1 MGTHPIFES
10 DFDCLTEMAETD
22 KPSVLEARLQAAR
35 ERRQRQEKERADRK
49 TEMAS
54 KLEETEKR
62 RQDLVS
68 ARDAKIE
75 AKKEHATTRHEE
87 VQKRREVQMR
97 VRREKLLND
106 VEKTDRL
113 SREAKRRNRHSW
125 GGNIHVEKSQCQM
138 MIRTSSACGDDSPQ
152 TDRPRPTALSKPMQ
166 NWISGL
172 RSYDGEDGEMSLNTS
187 THSSLNSPRGQYIVP
202 ERLLTPTASSKAKRH
217 TPEGS
222 AATTDDVGK
231 VSEMG
236 DGKLKRRTVSSMDIN
251 RLAQPKRS
259 ISKDRGAPDGGG
271 SGFGGGL
278 GGGGGGSLTRARS
291 IQNLSP
297 RTKTTNRSRQ
307 SSFDNSPRT
316 APDGAPTN
324 TSNTARARRTS
335 RESGG
340 AKAKTTKTVETPKPK
355 AASTTATTVTKKPTT
370 ADKQK
375 TPKPKTTSTP
385 MVNKE
390 TPLAKSTPKVQ
401 VAKAVAKATVEV
413 APCDKFPCNKS
424 PEQIAT
430 PPPLPSTSDLK
441 KQLELEDLEDDL
453 SDELIVELKIDEVV
467 APATVEPVKTETP
480 SKTAPPVTTS
490 VPAMVEPVKK
500 DTPTST
506 APPVTTSAPAPTQV
520 FDGKNDALESSV
532 DFTNLNLK
540 KVETRSAQS
549 FPIAS
554 PTKDFGSDERKPH
567 DQSAGELS
575 IGSSEVVYEEA
586 KGVKTLASK
595 FNELKQESLT
605 SLASESMTS
614 MTSTDTEKEQK
625 GDKSVHWPE
634 DNDMEKVEHISPD
647 EEKEKPEKKKKKK
660 KDKKKSKKEDS
671 DEKSESKKKK
681 KMNSTKNSMIMGW
694 LDNSGET
701 TSEVVNSEIDDVA
714 ASSTESVS
722 APAGAAVGGEGDAKE
737 DEYKRKLEEKKREHQ
752 RRKQEQEEL
761 EQERLNQLEQ
771 QEHDKKK
778 QREAELDA
786 KFEEEKQ
793 RMEEKMSENLK
804 KSLEEKEHKRKEEE
818 EQRKARKDRIAA
830 IMKRTRE
837 QNNAEQAANNGVSS
851 TPGSELVGLQ
861 RTTSSESGTG
871 SVTDMSS
878 RVGSLLGSI
887 RAKTGVVIGEPGQQQ
902 DTVNHA
908 VPSVQ

>member
-75 AKKEHATTRHEE
+75 AKREHATTRHEE

-125 GGNIHVEKSQCQM
+125 GGNIHEVFGTDM
-138 MIRTSSACGDDSPQ
+138 LDTCGDDSPQ

-271 SGFGGGL
+271 SG
-278 GGGGGGSLTRARS
+278 GSLTRARS

-355 AASTTATTVTKKPTT
+355 AEAFTTTTTVTKKPTT

-385 MVNKE
+385 I
-390 TPLAKSTPKVQ
+390 VQ
-401 VAKAVAKATVEV
+401 VAKAVVKATVEV

-681 KMNSTKNSMIMGW
+681 KMNSTKNSM
-694 LDNSGET
+694 
-701 TSEVVNSEIDDVA
+701 
-714 ASSTESVS
+714 
-722 APAGAAVGGEGDAKE
+722 
-737 DEYKRKLEEKKREHQ
+737 
-752 RRKQEQEEL
+752 
-761 EQERLNQLEQ
+761 
-771 QEHDKKK
+771 
-778 QREAELDA
+778 
-786 KFEEEKQ
+786 
-793 RMEEKMSENLK
+793 
-804 KSLEEKEHKRKEEE
+804 
-818 EQRKARKDRIAA
+818 
-830 IMKRTRE
+830 
-837 QNNAEQAANNGVSS
+837 
-851 TPGSELVGLQ
+851 
-861 RTTSSESGTG
+861 
-871 SVTDMSS
+871 
-878 RVGSLLGSI
+878 
-887 RAKTGVVIGEPGQQQ
+887 
-902 DTVNHA
+902 
-908 VPSVQ
+908 

>member
-355 AASTTATTVTKKPTT
+355 AEASTTATTVTKKPTT

-467 APATVEPVKTETP
+467 APATVEPVKR
-480 SKTAPPVTTS
+480 
-490 VPAMVEPVKK
+490 
-500 DTPTST
+500 DTPTAT
-506 APPVTTSAPAPTQV
+506 APPVTTSAQAPTQV

-714 ASSTESVS
+714 AGSTESVA

-737 DEYKRKLEEKKREHQ
+737 DEYKRKKK
-752 RRKQEQEEL
+752 
-761 EQERLNQLEQ
+761 
-771 QEHDKKK
+771 
-778 QREAELDA
+778 
-786 KFEEEKQ
+786 
-793 RMEEKMSENLK
+793 
-804 KSLEEKEHKRKEEE
+804 
-818 EQRKARKDRIAA
+818 
-830 IMKRTRE
+830 
-837 QNNAEQAANNGVSS
+837 
-851 TPGSELVGLQ
+851 
-861 RTTSSESGTG
+861 
-871 SVTDMSS
+871 
-878 RVGSLLGSI
+878 
-887 RAKTGVVIGEPGQQQ
+887 
-902 DTVNHA
+902 
-908 VPSVQ
+908 

>member
-75 AKKEHATTRHEE
+75 AKREHATTRHEE

-138 MIRTSSACGDDSPQ
+138 MIGTSSACGDDSPQ

-271 SGFGGGL
+271 SCFGGGL
-278 GGGGGGSLTRARS
+278 GGGGGSLTRARS

-355 AASTTATTVTKKPTT
+355 AEAFTTTTTVTKKPTT

-401 VAKAVAKATVEV
+401 VAKGVAKATVEV

-467 APATVEPVKTETP
+467 APATVEPVK
-480 SKTAPPVTTS
+480 
-490 VPAMVEPVKK
+490 K
-500 DTPTST
+500 DTPTAT
-506 APPVTTSAPAPTQV
+506 APPVTTSAQAPTQV

-605 SLASESMTS
+605 SLASESITS

-681 KMNSTKNSMIMGW
+681 KMNS
-694 LDNSGET
+694 
-701 TSEVVNSEIDDVA
+701 
-714 ASSTESVS
+714 
-722 APAGAAVGGEGDAKE
+722 
-737 DEYKRKLEEKKREHQ
+737 
-752 RRKQEQEEL
+752 
-761 EQERLNQLEQ
+761 
-771 QEHDKKK
+771 
-778 QREAELDA
+778 
-786 KFEEEKQ
+786 
-793 RMEEKMSENLK
+793 
-804 KSLEEKEHKRKEEE
+804 
-818 EQRKARKDRIAA
+818 
-830 IMKRTRE
+830 
-837 QNNAEQAANNGVSS
+837 
-851 TPGSELVGLQ
+851 
-861 RTTSSESGTG
+861 
-871 SVTDMSS
+871 
-878 RVGSLLGSI
+878 
-887 RAKTGVVIGEPGQQQ
+887 
-902 DTVNHA
+902 
-908 VPSVQ
+908 